1 MSVSVSAG
9 QLESITTRDTV
20 YTRPGAL
27 RFCAGPPAADT
38 AQRRLISRWM
48 TSDRGA
54 TSARRRPRLRGSQD
68 SHNRPFSQREALTP

>member
-38 AQRRLISRWM
+38 AQRRLIP
-48 TSDRGA
+48 DG
-54 TSARRRPRLRGSQD
+54 
-68 SHNRPFSQREALTP
+68 